1 MDNLEENKGTMAY
14 NADQIQVLQG
24 LEGVRKRPAMYIG
37 STDSRGLHHL
47 VYEVVDNSIDEALA
61 GICDHICVT
70 IYEDNSVSVE
80 DNGRGIPVDM
90 HPKEKKPA
98 VEVVLTELHAGGKF
112 GGGGY
117 KVSGGLHGVG
127 LSVVNALSSTL
138 EIKIKRDGKLYYQRY
153 AYGVPV
159 TKLEVIG
166 DADSTGTEVKFFPDK
181 EIFETTEFSY
191 DILSHRLRELAF
203 LSSGI
208 TIKLVDLRGEEP
220 KEQVFKYDGGIRS
233 FVESINKAKT
243 PIHDGVIYIKKE
255 LPKVS
260 VEVAFQY
267 NDGYSDNT
275 MCFANYVNTIDGGTH
290 LTGFRS
296 ALTRSINDYG
306 RKIGELKDSE
316 ENLTGDDAREGITAV
331 VSVKLEDPQF
341 EGQTK
346 AKLGNS
352 EIKGIVDSVVTEG
365 LSEFFEENPNVAKS
379 IVKKCISASRAREAA
394 RKAKELTRRK
404 SALEVSALPGKLADC
419 SMKDPSLC
427 EIYIVEGDSA
437 GGSAK

>member
-1 MDNLEENKGTMAY
+1 MHDDNELKIAGHSEAELKAEIKASEDY
-14 NADQIQVLQG
+14 NSSGITVLKG
-24 LEGVRKRPAMYIG
+24 LEAVRLRPGMYIG
-37 STDSRGLHHL
+37 STGIDGLHHL
-47 VYEVVDNSIDEALA
+47 VYEVVDNSIDEAMA
-61 GICDHICVT
+61 GYCNDIKVYLEDGPDGEICT
-70 IYEDNSVSVE
+70 VE
-80 DNGRGIPVDM
+80 DNGRGIPVDI
-90 HPKEKKPA
+90 HPEEGKSSL
-98 VEVVLTELHAGGKF
+98 EVVLTQLHAGGKF
-112 GGGGY
+112 DHNAY

-255 LPKVS
+255 LPKESPSTVLPAP
-260 VEVAFQY
+260 VE
-267 NDGYSDNT
+267 
-275 MCFANYVNTIDGGTH
+275 
-290 LTGFRS
+290 
-296 ALTRSINDYG
+296 
-306 RKIGELKDSE
+306 
-316 ENLTGDDAREGITAV
+316 
-331 VSVKLEDPQF
+331 
-341 EGQTK
+341 K
-346 AKLGNS
+346 A
-352 EIKGIVDSVVTEG
+352 
-365 LSEFFEENPNVAKS
+365 P
-379 IVKKCISASRAREAA
+379 EAP
-394 RKAKELTRRK
+394 RTN
-404 SALEVSALPGKLADC
+404 
-419 SMKDPSLC
+419 
-427 EIYIVEGDSA
+427 
-437 GGSAK
+437 